1 MSDRKGEKNIEG
13 FLKYLE
19 RSAPVLEPSPYF
31 AARVARIA
39 MEQKAS
45 FADLIWQMGRWLVPS
60 TLAVCTFAWIM
71 ILQGPMSSG
80 DNLFEAE
87 FLFEPEYAS
96 VEITYETVMG
106 FSSAY
111 IEQEESYEYPN

>member
-1 MSDRKGEKNIEG
+1 MSDRKGNKNTEG
-13 FLKYLE
+13 FLHYLV
-19 RSAPVLEPSPYF
+19 RSVPVMEPSPYF

-45 FADLIWQMGRWLVPS
+45 FADFIWQMGRWLIPS

-71 ILQGPMSSG
+71 ILQGPMSSE

-106 FSSAY
+106 INPAN
-111 IEQEESYEYPN
+111 IEKEASFEYPN